1 MTHVSENGS
10 LKLGRG
16 WGGGGEGGRGTPLY
30 KPFRYVPSQRV
41 WFLGLFG
48 LKMGIHFA
56 YFGLKS
62 GLVFEGTMGAYEHSY
77 SFNSK

>member
-16 WGGGGEGGRGTPLY
+16 WGGGGGTPLY
-30 KPFRYVPSQRV
+30 KPFRYVPPQRV

-62 GLVFEGTMGAYEHSY
+62 GMVFEGTMGAYEHSY
-77 SFNSK
+77 SFHSK